1 MSTFGNDGFDRL
13 TFAYSADVDFM
24 LGGMLFYHHLFLHLL
39 GFSKLPSMFFGFSDY
54 YYYELPINIR
64 ILYLSR
70 YKIVDGP
77 MRI

>member
-1 MSTFGNDGFDRL
+1 MSTFGDDGFDRL

-39 GFSKLPSMFFGFSDY
+39 VFLNWLVCFWVSDY